1 MAGNAKRG
9 NNRRSHQI
17 DPVRLPDTLLVLVDV
32 VVEFGEAGGN
42 LALALF
48 AQSLK
53 FALRER
59 QLLDSFDEGVE
70 MLGAKE
76 AQIAII

>member
-1 MAGNAKRG
+1 MVGNAKRG

-17 DPVRLPDTLLVLVDV
+17 DAVRLPDTLFVLVDV
-32 VVEFGEAGGN
+32 VVELGEAGDD
-42 LALALF
+42 LALTLF

-59 QLLDSFDEGVE
+59 QLFDLFDEGTE

-76 AQIAII
+76 AQITII